1 MDEVGGE
8 VALRGGGE
16 RECVE
21 ENGCALPLILTKS
34 PLPCV
39 RQLFVWRSRS
49 LVQALDHAP
58 LHPNGINFT
67 GAAGRICFGTANGGI
82 QTGLAPG

>member
-1 MDEVGGE
+1 MDEVRGE
-8 VALRGGGE
+8 VAPLGGGE
-16 RECVE
+16 GECVE
-21 ENGCALPLILTKS
+21 ENECSLPLTLTRC

-58 LHPNGINFT
+58 LHPNSINFPR
-67 GAAGRICFGTANGGI
+67 AAGYICFGTAD
-82 QTGLAPG
+82 

>member
-1 MDEVGGE
+1 MRSEVKWHHGVG
-8 VALRGGGE
+8 VKGRG
-16 RECVE
+16 ECVE
-21 ENGCALPLILTKS
+21 ENGCAR

-58 LHPNGINFT
+58 LHPNSSI
-67 GAAGRICFGTANGGI
+67 
-82 QTGLAPG
+82 

>member
-1 MDEVGGE
+1 MDEVRGE
-8 VALRGGGE
+8 VAPRGGGE
-16 RECVE
+16 EECVE
-21 ENGCALPLILTKS
+21 EKGCAFPLSLTRC

-58 LHPNGINFT
+58 LHPNSINFA
-67 GAAGRICFGTANGGI
+67 GAARYIRFGTAD
-82 QTGLAPG
+82 